1 MVAIA
6 LGRASKS
13 RYGNDRNIA
22 RLFSFMN
29 QTSDKL
35 KIVSFLGFS
44 EYQEVTYLHPNYQ
57 ENQIKVTTR
66 FYQEALVEF
75 YRPKTLYV
83 LLTPTAEER
92 NWQELAARLEDKVE
106 LQPIRNIPE
115 NNTPKD
121 IWAIF
126 DRVTDCLHS
135 GDEVIF
141 DITHSFRSI
150 PIVAL
155 LAASYL
161 RVVRQVNIKGLL
173 YGAFEARNKATNE
186 TPSFDLFPIV
196 SLLD

>member
-1 MVAIA
+1 MELLETPRSVGLCSNPTALPIRLNRTKIGGRIIAFELVAIA
-6 LGRASKS
+6 LGRAFKS

-22 RLFSFMN
+22 RLSCFMN

-44 EYQEVTYLHPNYQ
+44 KYQEVTYLHPNYQ
-57 ENQIKVTTR
+57 ENRIKVTTS

-121 IWAIF
+121 IWSIF

-141 DITHSFRSI
+141 RYH
-150 PIVAL
+150 P
-155 LAASYL
+155 
-161 RVVRQVNIKGLL
+161 
-173 YGAFEARNKATNE
+173 
-186 TPSFDLFPIV
+186 
-196 SLLD
+196 